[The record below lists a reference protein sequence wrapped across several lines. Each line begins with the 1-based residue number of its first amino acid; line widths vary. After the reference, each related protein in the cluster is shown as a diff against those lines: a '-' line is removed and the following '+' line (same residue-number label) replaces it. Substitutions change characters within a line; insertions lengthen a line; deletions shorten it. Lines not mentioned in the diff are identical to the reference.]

1 LTFGIN
7 GANLFP
13 NNNYRERRG
22 LMEEAKKPMGWKELY
37 LKEDWWAIYLGL
49 GIVIA
54 AISFFYS
61 GNPFLKSLSVLP
73 PAWTD
78 FGKLVEHFSTNIGWY
93 ALQFIFWF
101 IVFSISTKILGFK
114 QSEYIPSFIFLYVL
128 SIITFIIGE
137 YKPLTSHGFEAPL
150 VALLL
155 GLFIS
160 NTIRLPKWMDSGF
173 RVEYYIKT
181 GIVLLGATL
190 PFTLIIWAGPIAFLQ
205 ATIISVVTCLTIYF
219 VAHKLFGLDK
229 RFGAVLGVGAAICGV
244 SAAIAVGGA
253 VKAKKED
260 ISVTIALVTIWAI
273 VMIFFIP
280 YFSKF
285 LDLEAAPVGAWVGS
299 SEFADAAGLAAAVT
313 YDNMKGVEDVAVRSF
328 TLMKVIGRDIWL
340 GIWSFAFAL
349 IACLKWEKEEC
360 GTRPKASEIW
370 WRFPKFVL
378 GFFVAS
384 VIITIIA
391 SGYSLQDYEK
401 ILKPELIKPIKS
413 LRSWAFIFC
422 FLSIGLTTR
431 FRELASAGKKPFW
444 AFTIGVVVNATL
456 GFILS
461 VLVFGSFWI
470 EKTAQ

>member
-1 LTFGIN
+1 
-7 GANLFP
+7 
-13 NNNYRERRG
+13 
-22 LMEEAKKPMGWKELY
+22 MEEAKKPMGWKELY

-349 IACLKWEKEEC
+349 IACLKWEKEDS

-444 AFTIGVVVNATL
+444 AFTIGVAVNVTL

-461 VLVFGSFWI
+461 VLVLGSFWI
-470 EKTAQ
+470 SKTAQ

>member
-1 LTFGIN
+1 
-7 GANLFP
+7 
-13 NNNYRERRG
+13 
-22 LMEEAKKPMGWKELY
+22 MEEAKKPMGWKELY

-49 GIVIA
+49 GIVA
-54 AISFFYS
+54 ATLISFYVGS
-61 GNPFLKSLSVLP
+61 PLLKSLSVLP
-73 PAWTD
+73 PSWSD
-78 FGKLVEHFSTNIGWY
+78 FSRLVEHFSTNIGWY
-93 ALQFIFWF
+93 ILQFF
-101 IVFSISTKILGFK
+101 IWLTVFSISTKILGFK
-114 QSEYIPSFIFLYVL
+114 QAEYIPSFIFLYIL
-128 SIITFIIGE
+128 SIVIFIIGE
-137 YKPLTSHGFEAPL
+137 YKPLSSNGFEAPL
-150 VALLL
+150 VALLI

-160 NTIRLPKWMDSGF
+160 NTLPLPKWMDAGF

-190 PFTLIIWAGPIAFLQ
+190 PFMLVIWAGPIAFLQ

-219 VAHKLFGLDK
+219 VANKLFGLDK

-260 ISVTIALVTIWAI
+260 ISITITLVTIWAI

-280 YFSKF
+280 SFSRM
-285 LDLEAAPVGAWVGS
+285 LNLHPATVGAWVGS
-299 SEFADAAGLAAAVT
+299 SEFADAAGFAAAVA
-313 YDNMKGVEDVAVRSF
+313 YGKMVGNEEAAVRAF

-360 GTRPKASEIW
+360 GTRPEASEIW

-384 VIITIIA
+384 VIITIIT
-391 SGYSLQDYEK
+391 SGYSQVDYNK
-401 ILKPELIKPIKS
+401 IIKPELISPIKN

-444 AFTIGVVVNATL
+444 AFTIGVVVNAVL
-456 GFILS
+456 GFVLS
-461 VLVFGSFWI
+461 VWVMGNFWI
-470 EKTAQ
+470 SKTAQ

>member
-1 LTFGIN
+1 
-7 GANLFP
+7 
-13 NNNYRERRG
+13 
-22 LMEEAKKPMGWKELY
+22 MEEPKKPMGWKELY

-49 GIVIA
+49 GIIFT
-54 AISFFYS
+54 AIFFFFT

-73 PAWTD
+73 PKWTESVQ
-78 FGKLVEHFSTNIGWY
+78 LLEHFSGNAGWY
-93 ALQFIFWF
+93 ALQFILWL
-101 IVFSISTKILGFK
+101 IVFGISTKILGFK
-114 QSEYIPSFIFLYVL
+114 QSQYLPSFIFLYLL

-137 YKPLTSHGFEAPL
+137 YKPLSDNGFEPPL

-155 GLFIS
+155 GLLIS
-160 NTIRLPKWMDSGF
+160 NFLRVPKWMDAGF

-190 PFTLIIWAGPIAFLQ
+190 PFTLILWAGHVALVQ

-219 VAHKLFGLDK
+219 VGSKLFGLDK
-229 RFGAVLGVGAAICGV
+229 RFSSVLGVGAAICGV

-260 ISVTIALVTIWAI
+260 ISITITLVTIWAI

-280 YFSKF
+280 YASKF
-285 LDLEAAPVGAWVGS
+285 LGLHPAPVGAWVGS
-299 SEFADAAGLAAAVT
+299 SEFADAAGFAAAVA
-313 YDNMKGVEDVAVRSF
+313 YGKMVGNEEAAVRAF

-340 GIWSFAFAL
+340 GIWSFIFAL

-360 GTRPKASEIW
+360 GSRPQAVEIW
-370 WRFPKFVL
+370 WRFPKFVI
-378 GFFVAS
+378 GFFIAS

-391 SGYSLQDYEK
+391 SGYSQAEYK
-401 ILKPELIKPIKS
+401 SILTPDLIKPIKS

-444 AFTIGVVVNATL
+444 AFTIGVAVNVTL

-461 VLVFGSFWI
+461 VLILGNFWI
-470 EKTAQ
+470 SKTAQ

>member
-1 LTFGIN
+1 
-7 GANLFP
+7 
-13 NNNYRERRG
+13 
-22 LMEEAKKPMGWKELY
+22 MEETQKPMGWKELY

-54 AISFFYS
+54 AIAFFYT

-78 FGKLVEHFSTNIGWY
+78 FEKLVGHFSTYIGWY
-93 ALQFIFWF
+93 ALQFTFWLIIF
-101 IVFSISTKILGFK
+101 STSAKILGFK
-114 QSEYIPSFIFLYVL
+114 QSEYIPSFIFLYML
-128 SIITFIIGE
+128 SMITFIIGE
-137 YKPLTSHGFEAPL
+137 YKPLTTYGFEAPL

-155 GLFIS
+155 GLLIS
-160 NTIRLPKWMDSGF
+160 NVVKLPKWMDSGF

-190 PFTLIIWAGPIAFLQ
+190 PFTLIIWAGPVAFLQ

-219 VAHKLFGLDK
+219 VAHRLFGLDK

-260 ISVTIALVTIWAI
+260 VSITITLVTIWAI

-280 YFSKF
+280 YFSK
-285 LDLEAAPVGAWVGS
+285 LLNLHPAPVGAWVGS
-299 SEFADAAGLAAAVT
+299 SEFADAAGLAAAAAYEKMV
-313 YDNMKGVEDVAVRSF
+313 GVEDVSVKAF

-340 GIWSFAFAL
+340 GIWSFIFAL

-360 GTRPKASEIW
+360 GTRPAVSEIW

-384 VIITIIA
+384 VVITIIA
-391 SGYSLQDYEK
+391 SQYSLQEYDK

-444 AFTIGVVVNATL
+444 AFTIGVIVNVTL
-456 GFILS
+456 GFVLSILI
-461 VLVFGSFWI
+461 FGDFWI
-470 EKTAQ
+470 SKTTQ

>member
-1 LTFGIN
+1 
-7 GANLFP
+7 
-13 NNNYRERRG
+13 
-22 LMEEAKKPMGWKELY
+22 MEDVKKPMGWKELY

-54 AISFFYS
+54 AIAFFYT

-73 PAWTD
+73 PSWTD
-78 FGKLVEHFSTNIGWY
+78 SSKLVGHFSSKIGWY

-101 IVFSISTKILGFK
+101 IIFSISTRILGFR
-114 QSEYIPSFIFLYVL
+114 QSEYIPSFIFLYIL
-128 SIITFIIGE
+128 SIVTLIIGE
-137 YKPLTSHGFEAPL
+137 YEPLSKNGFEAPL
-150 VALLL
+150 VALIL
-155 GLFIS
+155 GLAIS
-160 NTIRLPKWMDSGF
+160 NIVKLPKWMDAGF

-190 PFTLIIWAGPIAFLQ
+190 PFTLIIWAGPIAFMQ

-253 VKAKKED
+253 VKAKKEHVS
-260 ISVTIALVTIWAI
+260 ITIALVTVWAI

-285 LDLEAAPVGAWVGS
+285 LNLQPAPVGAWVGS
-299 SEFADAAGLAAAVT
+299 SEFADAAGFAAAVA
-313 YDNMKGVEDVAVRSF
+313 YGKMVGNEEAAVRAF

-360 GTRPKASEIW
+360 ETAPKASEIW

-378 GFFVAS
+378 GFFIAS
-384 VIITIIA
+384 VIITVIA
-391 SGYSLQDYEK
+391 SQYSLAEFDK
-401 ILKPELIKPIKS
+401 VIKPELVKPIKS

-444 AFTIGVVVNATL
+444 AFTIGVIVNVIL
-456 GFILS
+456 GFVLS
-461 VLVFGSFWI
+461 VLVMGNFWI
-470 EKTAQ
+470 SKTAQ

>member
-1 LTFGIN
+1 
-7 GANLFP
+7 
-13 NNNYRERRG
+13 
-22 LMEEAKKPMGWKELY
+22 MEEAKKPMGWKELY

-54 AISFFYS
+54 AIAFFYTS
-61 GNPFLKSLSVLP
+61 NPFLKSLSVLP
-73 PAWTD
+73 PSWTD
-78 FGKLVEHFSTNIGWY
+78 FSKLIEHFSSKIGWY

-101 IVFSISTKILGFK
+101 IIFSISTRILGFR
-114 QSEYIPSFIFLYVL
+114 QSEYIPSFIFLYIL

-137 YKPLTSHGFEAPL
+137 YEPLSKNGFEAPL
-150 VALLL
+150 VALIL
-155 GLFIS
+155 GLAIS
-160 NTIRLPKWMDSGF
+160 NIIKLPKWMDAGF

-190 PFTLIIWAGPIAFLQ
+190 PFTLIIWAGPIAFMQ

-253 VKAKKED
+253 VKAKKEHVS
-260 ISVTIALVTIWAI
+260 ITIALVTVWAI

-285 LDLEAAPVGAWVGS
+285 LNLQPAPVGAWVGS
-299 SEFADAAGLAAAVT
+299 SEFADAAGFAAAVA
-313 YDNMKGVEDVAVRSF
+313 YGKMVGNEEAAVRAF

-360 GTRPKASEIW
+360 ETPPKASEIW

-378 GFFVAS
+378 GFFIAS
-384 VIITIIA
+384 VVITVIA
-391 SGYSLQDYEK
+391 SQYSLAEFDK
-401 ILKPELIKPIKS
+401 VIKPELVKPIKS

-444 AFTIGVVVNATL
+444 AFTIGVIVNVIL
-456 GFILS
+456 GFVLS
-461 VLVFGSFWI
+461 VLVMGNFWI
-470 EKTAQ
+470 SKTAQ

>member
-1 LTFGIN
+1 
-7 GANLFP
+7 
-13 NNNYRERRG
+13 
-22 LMEEAKKPMGWKELY
+22 MEEAKKPMGWKELY

-49 GIVIA
+49 GIVVA
-54 AISFFYS
+54 AIAFFYS

-73 PAWTD
+73 PKWED
-78 FGKLVEHFSTNIGWY
+78 FGKLTEHFATNMGWY
-93 ALQFIFWF
+93 ALQFVFWF
-101 IVFSISTKILGFK
+101 IIFSISTKILGFK
-114 QSEYIPSFIFLYVL
+114 QAEYIPSFIFLYIL

-137 YKPLTSHGFEAPL
+137 YKPLSDNGFEPPL
-150 VALLL
+150 VALIL

-160 NTIRLPKWMDSGF
+160 NSMRVPKWMDAGF

-190 PFTLIIWAGPIAFLQ
+190 PFTLILWAGHVALIQ

-219 VAHKLFGLDK
+219 VGTKLFGLDK
-229 RFGAVLGVGAAICGV
+229 RFSSVLGVGAAICGV

-260 ISVTIALVTIWAI
+260 ISITITLVTIWAI
-273 VMIFFIP
+273 IMIFFIP
-280 YFSKF
+280 YTSKF
-285 LDLEAAPVGAWVGS
+285 LGLHPAPVGAWVGS
-299 SEFADAAGLAAAVT
+299 SEFADAAGFAAAVA
-313 YDNMKGVEDVAVRSF
+313 YGKMVGNEEAAVRAF

-340 GIWSFAFAL
+340 GIWSFIFAL
-349 IACLKWEKEEC
+349 IACLKWEKEEA
-360 GTRPKASEIW
+360 GARPKATEIW

-384 VIITIIA
+384 VIITVIA
-391 SGYSLQDYEK
+391 SGYSQADYK
-401 ILKPELIKPIKS
+401 SIVTPELIKPIKS

-444 AFTIGVVVNATL
+444 AFTIGVAVNATL

-461 VLVFGSFWI
+461 VLILGSFWI

>member
-1 LTFGIN
+1 
-7 GANLFP
+7 
-13 NNNYRERRG
+13 
-22 LMEEAKKPMGWKELY
+22 MEEGKKPMGWKELY

-54 AISFFYS
+54 AIAFFYS
-61 GNPFLKSLSVLP
+61 GTPFLKSLSVLP
-73 PAWTD
+73 PKWTD
-78 FGKLVEHFSTNIGWY
+78 FGKLIEHFSTNVMWY
-93 ALQFIFWF
+93 TLQFILWLF
-101 IVFSISTKILGFK
+101 IFSISTRILGFK
-114 QSEYIPSFIFLYVL
+114 QPQYIPSFIFLYIL
-128 SIITFIIGE
+128 SVVTFIIGE
-137 YKPLTSHGFEAPL
+137 YKPLSESGFEPPL
-150 VALLL
+150 VALIL

-160 NTIRLPKWMDSGF
+160 NTLPVPKWMDAGF

-190 PFTLIIWAGPIAFLQ
+190 PFMLVIWAGPVAFMQ

-260 ISVTIALVTIWAI
+260 VSITITLVTIWAI

-280 YFSKF
+280 YFSR
-285 LDLEAAPVGAWVGS
+285 LLNLHPAPVGAWVGS
-299 SEFADAAGLAAAVT
+299 SEFADAAGLAAAAAYEKMV
-313 YDNMKGVEDVAVRSF
+313 GVEDVSVKAF

-340 GIWSFAFAL
+340 GIWSFCFAL
-349 IACLKWEKEEC
+349 VACLKWEKEEC
-360 GTRPKASEIW
+360 GTRPAVSEIW

-391 SGYSLQDYEK
+391 SQYSLQEYDK

-413 LRSWAFIFC
+413 LRSWAFNEFR
-422 FLSIGLTTR
+422 STT
-431 FRELASAGKKPFW
+431 
-444 AFTIGVVVNATL
+444 
-456 GFILS
+456 
-461 VLVFGSFWI
+461 
-470 EKTAQ
+470 

>member
-1 LTFGIN
+1 
-7 GANLFP
+7 
-13 NNNYRERRG
+13 
-22 LMEEAKKPMGWKELY
+22 MEETQKPMGWRELY

-54 AISFFYS
+54 AIAFFYT
-61 GNPFLKSLSVLP
+61 GNPFLKSLSILP

-78 FGKLVEHFSTNIGWY
+78 FEKLVEHFSIKIGWY
-93 ALQFIFWF
+93 ALQFGFWLIIF
-101 IVFSISTKILGFK
+101 STSTRILGFK
-114 QSEYIPSFIFLYVL
+114 QSEYIPSFVFLYML
-128 SIITFIIGE
+128 SIFTFIIGE
-137 YKPLTSHGFEAPL
+137 YKPLNNYGFEAPL

-155 GLFIS
+155 GLLIS
-160 NTIRLPKWMDSGF
+160 NTIKLPKWMDSGF

-190 PFTLIIWAGPIAFLQ
+190 PFTLVIWAGPIAFLQ

-219 VAHKLFGLDK
+219 VAHRLFGLDK

-260 ISVTIALVTIWAI
+260 VSITITLVTIWAI

-280 YFSKF
+280 YAAKF
-285 LDLEAAPVGAWVGS
+285 LNLHPAPVGAWVGS
-299 SEFADAAGLAAAVT
+299 SEFADAAGFAAAVA
-313 YDNMKGVEDVAVRSF
+313 YGNMVGNEEPAVRAF

-340 GIWSFAFAL
+340 GIWSFIFAL
-349 IACLKWEKEEC
+349 IACLKWEKEES
-360 GTRPKASEIW
+360 GARPAASEIW

-384 VIITIIA
+384 VVITIIA
-391 SGYSLQDYEK
+391 SQYSLQEYDK
-401 ILKPELIKPIKS
+401 LLKPELIKPIKS

-461 VLVFGSFWI
+461 VLVLGDFWI
-470 EKTAQ
+470 SKTAQ

>member
-1 LTFGIN
+1 
-7 GANLFP
+7 
-13 NNNYRERRG
+13 
-22 LMEEAKKPMGWKELY
+22 MEETRKPMGWKELY

-54 AISFFYS
+54 AIAFFYT

-78 FGKLVEHFSTNIGWY
+78 FGKLVEHFSTKIGWY
-93 ALQFIFWF
+93 ALQFGFWLIIF
-101 IVFSISTKILGFK
+101 STSARILGFK
-114 QSEYIPSFIFLYVL
+114 QSEYIPSFIFLYIL
-128 SIITFIIGE
+128 SMITFIIGE
-137 YKPLTSHGFEAPL
+137 YKPLTTYGFEAPL

-155 GLFIS
+155 GLLIS
-160 NTIRLPKWMDSGF
+160 NVVKLPKWMDSGF

-190 PFTLIIWAGPIAFLQ
+190 PFTLIIWAGPVAFLQ
-205 ATIISVVTCLTIYF
+205 ATIISVVTCVTIYL

-260 ISVTIALVTIWAI
+260 VSITITLVTIWAI

-280 YFSKF
+280 YFSK
-285 LDLEAAPVGAWVGS
+285 LLNLHPAPVGAWVGS
-299 SEFADAAGLAAAVT
+299 SEFADAAGLAAAAAYEKMV
-313 YDNMKGVEDVAVRSF
+313 GVEDVSVKAF

-340 GIWSFAFAL
+340 GIWSFIFAL

-360 GTRPKASEIW
+360 GTRPAVSEIW

-384 VIITIIA
+384 VVITIIA
-391 SGYSLQDYEK
+391 SQYSLQEYDK

-444 AFTIGVVVNATL
+444 AFTIGVIVNVTL
-456 GFILS
+456 GFVLS
-461 VLVFGSFWI
+461 ILVFGDFWI
-470 EKTAQ
+470 SKTAQ

>member
-1 LTFGIN
+1 
-7 GANLFP
+7 
-13 NNNYRERRG
+13 
-22 LMEEAKKPMGWKELY
+22 MEEAKKPMGWKELY

-93 ALQFIFWF
+93 ALEFIFWLAT
-101 IVFSISTKILGFK
+101 FSISTRILGFK
-114 QSEYIPSFIFLYVL
+114 QAEYIPSFIFLYIL

-470 EKTAQ
+470 SKTAQ

>member
-1 LTFGIN
+1 
-7 GANLFP
+7 
-13 NNNYRERRG
+13 
-22 LMEEAKKPMGWKELY
+22 MEEAKKPMGWKELY

-54 AISFFYS
+54 AIVFFYT

-73 PAWTD
+73 PGWTD
-78 FGKLVEHFSTNIGWY
+78 FKQITEHFSTNIGWY

-101 IVFSISTKILGFK
+101 SVFSISTRILGFK
-114 QSEYIPSFIFLYVL
+114 QSEYIPSFIFLYIL

-137 YKPLTSHGFEAPL
+137 YKPLNNYGFEAPL
-150 VALLL
+150 VALLI

-190 PFTLIIWAGPIAFLQ
+190 PFTLVIWAGPIAFLQ

-219 VAHKLFGLDK
+219 
-229 RFGAVLGVGAAICGV
+229 
-244 SAAIAVGGA
+244 
-253 VKAKKED
+253 
-260 ISVTIALVTIWAI
+260 
-273 VMIFFIP
+273 IP
-280 YFSKF
+280 YFSRF
-285 LDLEAAPVGAWVGS
+285 LNLHPATVGAWVGS
-299 SEFADAAGLAAAVT
+299 SEFADAAGFAAAVA
-313 YDNMKGVEDVAVRSF
+313 YGKMVGNEEAAVRAF
-328 TLMKVIGRDIWL
+328 TLMKGIGRDIWL

-349 IACLKWEKEEC
+349 IACLKWEKEES
-360 GTRPKASEIW
+360 GARPKASEIW

-384 VIITIIA
+384 VVITIIA

-470 EKTAQ
+470 SKIAQ

>member
-1 LTFGIN
+1 
-7 GANLFP
+7 
-13 NNNYRERRG
+13 
-22 LMEEAKKPMGWKELY
+22 MEEAKKPMGWKELY

-49 GIVIA
+49 SIVIA
-54 AISFFYS
+54 AVAFFYS
-61 GNPFLKSLSVLP
+61 DYPFLKSLSVLP

-93 ALQFIFWF
+93 ALQFFLWLI
-101 IVFSISTKILGFK
+101 IFSISTRILGFK
-114 QSEYIPSFIFLYVL
+114 QARYIPSFIFLYIL

-137 YKPLTSHGFEAPL
+137 YKPLSSNGFEAPL

-190 PFTLIIWAGPIAFLQ
+190 PFTLVIWAGPIAFLQ

-280 YFSKF
+280 YFSKL

-299 SEFADAAGLAAAVT
+299 SEFADAAGLAAAVA
-313 YDNMKGVEDVAVRSF
+313 YDDMKGVEDIAVRSF
-328 TLMKVIGRDIWL
+328 TLVKVIGRDIWL
-340 GIWSFAFAL
+340 GIWSFLFAL

-360 GTRPKASEIW
+360 GTRPDVAEIW

-384 VIITIIA
+384 VVITIIA
-391 SGYSLQDYEK
+391 SQYSLQDYDK
-401 ILKPELIKPIKS
+401 LLKPDLIKPIKN

-422 FLSIGLTTR
+422 FLSIGFTTR

-444 AFTIGVVVNATL
+444 AFTIGVVVNVTL

-461 VLVFGSFWI
+461 VLIMGNFWI
-470 EKTAQ
+470 SKTAQ

>member
-1 LTFGIN
+1 
-7 GANLFP
+7 
-13 NNNYRERRG
+13 
-22 LMEEAKKPMGWKELY
+22 MEEEVKKPMGWKELY

-49 GIVIA
+49 GIVVA
-54 AISFFYS
+54 AIAFFYS

-78 FGKLVEHFSTNIGWY
+78 FGKLIEHFSSNIGWY
-93 ALQFIFWF
+93 GLQFIFWF
-101 IVFSISTKILGFK
+101 FVFSISTKILGFK
-114 QSEYIPSFIFLYVL
+114 QSEYIPSFIFLYIL
-128 SIITFIIGE
+128 SIVTFIIGE
-137 YKPLTSHGFEAPL
+137 YKPLSANGFEAPL

-155 GLFIS
+155 GLIIS
-160 NTIRLPKWMDSGF
+160 NVLRLPKWMDAGF

-190 PFTLIIWAGPIAFLQ
+190 PFTLIIWAGPVAFMQ

-219 VAHKLFGLDK
+219 VAVKLFGLDK

-260 ISVTIALVTIWAI
+260 VSITIALVTVWAI

-285 LDLEAAPVGAWVGS
+285 LNLHPAPVGAWVGS
-299 SEFADAAGLAAAVT
+299 SEFADAAGFAAAVA
-313 YDNMKGVEDVAVRSF
+313 YGKMVGNEEAAVRAF

-360 GTRPKASEIW
+360 ETPPKASEIW

-378 GFFVAS
+378 GFFIAS
-384 VIITIIA
+384 VVITVIA
-391 SGYSLQDYEK
+391 AQYSLAEFDK
-401 ILKPELIKPIKS
+401 VIKPELVKPIKS

-444 AFTIGVVVNATL
+444 AFTIGVIVNVIL
-456 GFILS
+456 GFVLS
-461 VLVFGSFWI
+461 VWVMGNFWI
-470 EKTAQ
+470 SKTAQ

>member
-1 LTFGIN
+1 
-7 GANLFP
+7 
-13 NNNYRERRG
+13 
-22 LMEEAKKPMGWKELY
+22 MEEAKKPMGWKELY

-93 ALQFIFWF
+93 ALQFIFWL
-101 IVFSISTKILGFK
+101 IVFSISTRILGFK

-470 EKTAQ
+470 SKTAQ

>member
-1 LTFGIN
+1 
-7 GANLFP
+7 
-13 NNNYRERRG
+13 
-22 LMEEAKKPMGWKELY
+22 MEEAKEPMGWKELY

-49 GIVIA
+49 GIVA
-54 AISFFYS
+54 ATLLCFYTGS
-61 GNPFLKSLSVLP
+61 SLLKSLSVLP
-73 PAWTD
+73 PSWSD
-78 FGKLVEHFSTNIGWY
+78 YSKLVDHFSTNAGWY
-93 ALQFIFWF
+93 ALQFLIWLT
-101 IVFSISTKILGFK
+101 VFTISTKIMGFK

-128 SIITFIIGE
+128 SILIFIIGE
-137 YKPLTSHGFEAPL
+137 YKPLSANGFEAPL
-150 VALLL
+150 VALLV

-160 NTIRLPKWMDSGF
+160 NTLPVPKWMDAGF

-190 PFTLIIWAGPIAFLQ
+190 PFMLVIWAGPTAFMQ

-253 VKAKKED
+253 VKAKKEH
-260 ISVTIALVTIWAI
+260 ISITITLVTIWAI

-280 YFSKF
+280 YFSRIF
-285 LDLEAAPVGAWVGS
+285 NLAPGPVGAWVGS
-299 SEFADAAGLAAAVT
+299 SEFADAAGFAAAVS
-313 YDNMKGVEDVAVRSF
+313 YGKMVGNEEAAVRAF

-340 GIWSFAFAL
+340 GIWSFIFAL

-360 GTRPKASEIW
+360 GTRPDASEIW

-378 GFFVAS
+378 GFFIAS
-384 VIITIIA
+384 VIITIIT
-391 SGYSLQDYEK
+391 SGYSQADYDK
-401 ILKPELIKPIKS
+401 IIKPELIKPIKS

-431 FRELASAGKKPFW
+431 FKELAAAGKKPFW
-444 AFTIGVVVNATL
+444 AFTIGVIVNVTL

-461 VLVFGSFWI
+461 VLIMGRFWI

>member
-1 LTFGIN
+1 
-7 GANLFP
+7 
-13 NNNYRERRG
+13 
-22 LMEEAKKPMGWKELY
+22 MEEAKQPMGWKELY

-49 GIVIA
+49 GIIA
-54 AISFFYS
+54 AAIAFFYT
-61 GNPFLKSLSVLP
+61 GDPFLKSLSVLP
-73 PAWTD
+73 PKWTD
-78 FGKLVEHFSTNIGWY
+78 FGILMEHFTANLGWY
-93 ALQFIFWF
+93 ALQFAFWIIIF
-101 IVFSISTKILGFK
+101 SASTKILGFK
-114 QSEYIPSFIFLYVL
+114 QAAYIPSFIFLYIL

-137 YKPLTSHGFEAPL
+137 YKPLSDNGFEPPL
-150 VALLL
+150 VALIL

-160 NTIRLPKWMDSGF
+160 NTLRTPKWMDSGF

-190 PFTLIIWAGPIAFLQ
+190 PFTLILWAGHVALMQ
-205 ATIISVVTCLTIYF
+205 ATAISVVTCLTIYF
-219 VAHKLFGLDK
+219 VGTKLFGLDK
-229 RFGAVLGVGAAICGV
+229 RFSSVLGVGAAICGV

-260 ISVTIALVTIWAI
+260 ISITITLVTIWAI
-273 VMIFFIP
+273 IMIFFIP
-280 YFSKF
+280 YTSKF
-285 LDLEAAPVGAWVGS
+285 LGLHPAPVGAWVGS
-299 SEFADAAGLAAAVT
+299 SEFADAAGFAAAVA
-313 YDNMKGVEDVAVRSF
+313 YGKMVGNEEAAVRAF

-340 GIWSFAFAL
+340 GIWSFIFAL

-360 GTRPKASEIW
+360 GAKPRASEIW

-391 SGYSLQDYEK
+391 SGYSQTDYK
-401 ILKPELIKPIKS
+401 NILTPELIKPIKS

-444 AFTIGVVVNATL
+444 AFTIGVIVNVTL
-456 GFILS
+456 GYILS
-461 VLVFGSFWI
+461 VIVLGEFWI
-470 EKTAQ
+470 SRTAQ